1 MIICR
6 AFNVASDNENI
17 PLSEM
22 ENAGWVHL
30 EAPSMDEAVSIQ
42 QRFGLPLSHITAVLD
57 FNERPRLEYEGDT
70 LLVILRAPVDDN
82 RTLNKPL
89 STCPV
94 AFILRDDLL
103 VTVCLKESVSKK
115 MLAIPVKT
123 QGKRSAV
130 MHTLSLFMR
139 ICSAYISHLNLL
151 DDAVGSVE
159 DTMKQSMHNTEL
171 LKMLHVDKS
180 LIYYLTALKGNQA
193 VLEKLRNGAVHSAS
207 VQEKALLDD
216 VLIENKQATDM
227 AEIYTQIIGSIGD
240 TFSSMVS
247 NNLNKVM
254 KVLTGLTIVFMVPT
268 IIASLYGMNVPVP
281 GEGKPYAF
289 TILSFL
295 CLGITLVV
303 YRILKKKDWM

>member
-1 MIICR
+1 
-6 AFNVASDNENI
+6 
-17 PLSEM
+17 
-22 ENAGWVHL
+22 
-30 EAPSMDEAVSIQ
+30 
-42 QRFGLPLSHITAVLD
+42 
-57 FNERPRLEYEGDT
+57 
-70 LLVILRAPVDDN
+70 
-82 RTLNKPL
+82 
-89 STCPV
+89 
-94 AFILRDDLL
+94 
-103 VTVCLKESVSKK
+103 
-115 MLAIPVKT
+115 MLAIRVKT

-130 MHTLSLFMR
+130 IHTLWLLMR